1 MAYDVKTNTSTM
13 ESGKSKKILL
23 FDDVCKKWDL
33 IVSVNGVFKTINNV
47 ILGDTYTW
55 IIGKVEEDSNNASTE
70 PVLVTLYDDTMRV
83 SVAVENTTTWEVVE
97 WEVQGAILETI
108 VEETIEDI
116 EIDKSC
122 AYRFLNYDG
131 EVLQAGRIMKGN
143 TPTYIWWTPTRETS
157 EGITYTFAWWSPEI
171 GAISEDTDFIAQ
183 FEWVWYTS
191 FEAFELR
198 MALQEEAPDIDAMS
212 INWVKKTLYSASWS
226 ISSEEYLACWE
237 AMNMWDETDGMVF
250 IQTNANTELVAYEYK
265 TREELWDDYNTYRRA
280 FQSSSRMTDEIWSAV
295 SGFFSSEVHVVT
307 TWDLVAIDYNNGDT
321 IIVDKVSHN
330 MRYNADYYV
339 ELLANECATEYNT
352 LVTNW
357 WLTDGTYE
365 LEDASTIQSVISS
378 IKTKGK
384 TWNIMYSNIYVTSS
398 WDFVEAHVDV
408 KIDWNYIYRYK
419 DNQKITLTDDKAIEL
434 SNFIAENKVNRGKTI
449 NSDNTVSIFI
459 PDWVVNWTIEWA
471 IIESIVENAIFVSP
485 LGASIVHDIVNWE
498 IILTNNDWT
507 NSITIMDKNLW
518 ASIVY
523 NRWDEL
529 SESNCWKYYQWW
541 NNYGFSFTGNVP
553 TSNTRIEWSLDTDNS
568 TFITV
573 TQAPFDWCI
582 NGNLSNRWWCEADV
596 EIARQWPAPS
606 WYHIPT
612 TDELSSLIQLF
623 EDITGYY
630 GNWDKLSELLK
641 LPFAGNR
648 NSSDANINSQGSYGY
663 YWSSS
668 PYSAT
673 SDCARDLSL
682 NSSYAYAGGYSRRAC
697 GFSVR
702 CFKNSYIRWEKILF
716 SWERGEI
723 IHNID
728 NWEIIINY
736 IWNDSSLPTQ
746 LVIADKNLGCTFPSF
761 FGDYYCWWGNSPF
774 VTPPTNEGTEDW
786 ANVQSIVPNWFH
798 IPTLVEMKTLYQ
810 LVNAIVNPEEE
821 YLSTMEYAKYIL
833 AVPYPKRDSSGNI
846 TYNQWDGWFRTADTW
861 KSFNWWYNTRGE
873 LDLSNNN
880 GLQVRPFKNT
890 TNQQTIYV
898 EE

>member
-541 NNYGFSFTGNVP
+541 N
-553 TSNTRIEWSLDTDNS
+553 
-568 TFITV
+568 
-573 TQAPFDWCI
+573 
-582 NGNLSNRWWCEADV
+582 
-596 EIARQWPAPS
+596 
-606 WYHIPT
+606 
-612 TDELSSLIQLF
+612 
-623 EDITGYY
+623 
-630 GNWDKLSELLK
+630 
-641 LPFAGNR
+641 
-648 NSSDANINSQGSYGY
+648 
-663 YWSSS
+663 
-668 PYSAT
+668 
-673 SDCARDLSL
+673 
-682 NSSYAYAGGYSRRAC
+682 
-697 GFSVR
+697 
-702 CFKNSYIRWEKILF
+702 KIF
-716 SWERGEI
+716 
-723 IHNID
+723 
-728 NWEIIINY
+728 
-736 IWNDSSLPTQ
+736 
-746 LVIADKNLGCTFPSF
+746 
-761 FGDYYCWWGNSPF
+761 
-774 VTPPTNEGTEDW
+774 
-786 ANVQSIVPNWFH
+786 WF
-798 IPTLVEMKTLYQ
+798 
-810 LVNAIVNPEEE
+810 
-821 YLSTMEYAKYIL
+821 
-833 AVPYPKRDSSGNI
+833 
-846 TYNQWDGWFRTADTW
+846 
-861 KSFNWWYNTRGE
+861 
-873 LDLSNNN
+873 
-880 GLQVRPFKNT
+880 
-890 TNQQTIYV
+890 
-898 EE
+898 